1 MKKYFFAASVIVL
14 IFITALPLSAASLLE
29 KDMAA
34 FDKAYITAMISTSQ
48 GKRATSKKAMER
60 TMVEWASFK
69 KTHADDLI
77 KSNADKADLII
88 INQMLSDAKR
98 IVRANGSLNE
108 AHIIL
113 EGVRDVF
120 LNIRKRNSIDYYIDY
135 ITGFHKPM
143 NAIVLTARGKT
154 PETLTESMLSR
165 IKYNFKLAWQSWE
178 NLQKASFDPELFS
191 FDAKKEAQRQA
202 CIKAETEALNKLKK
216 VLNEGDKEEIIKA
229 AVGIKPNFD
238 SLFLLFSNFEN
249 VR

>member
-1 MKKYFFAASVIVL
+1 MKKYFFAALGIVL

-34 FDKAYITAMISTSQ
+34 FDRAYITSMVLTSQ
-48 GKRATSKKAMER
+48 GKRAASKKAMER
-60 TMVEWASFK
+60 TMAQWASFK

-98 IVRANGSLNE
+98 IVRANGPLHE

-120 LNIRKRNSIDYYIDY
+120 LNIRKRNSIDYYIDHL
-135 ITGFHKPM
+135 TGFHKPM
-143 NAIVLTARGKT
+143 NAIVLAARGKT
-154 PETLTESMLSR
+154 PETLTESILSR
-165 IKYNFKLAWQSWE
+165 IKDNFKLAGQSWE

-216 VLNEGDKEEIIKA
+216 ALNKGDKEAIIKA
-229 AVGIKPNFD
+229 AAGIKPNFD
-238 SLFLLFSNFEN
+238 SLFLLFSNLEDGG
-249 VR
+249 